1 MILLSKRYAEFF
13 CQGTGNLTV
22 RLLERV
28 RNVIAVELDPRMVA
42 E

>member
-1 MILLSKRYAEFF
+1 MLVCQGCSIL